1 MSKVLYT
8 RCSCCEKP
16 IQKDSECY
24 IDEMCGGIFCSLIC
38 WARTYGRARRIKLTH
53 QALEDNISESAQ
65 FEEGEN
71 NED

>member
-1 MSKVLYT
+1 MNKILYT
-8 RCSCCEKP
+8 RCSCCGKP

-24 IDEMCGGIFCSLIC
+24 IDEMRVGIFCSLLC
-38 WARTYGRARRIKLTH
+38 WAKIYGRARRIKLTP
-53 QALEDNISESAQ
+53 QSLEDNIGESIQ